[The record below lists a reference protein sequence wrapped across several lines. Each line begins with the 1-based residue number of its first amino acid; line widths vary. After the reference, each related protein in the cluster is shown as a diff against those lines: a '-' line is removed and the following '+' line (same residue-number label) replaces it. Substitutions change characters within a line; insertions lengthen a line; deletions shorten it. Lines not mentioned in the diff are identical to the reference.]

1 MNSILDRIYKRC
13 YNIFVS
19 KPKKTKKSIVV
30 REKKLGR
37 ERVDGSK
44 VWGFCYKDDNL
55 IEIDPRQR
63 PKRYFNTLVHEL
75 LHLVFPDA
83 SETKITRSADIIV
96 RELWKAKYRK
106 TIQ

>member
-1 MNSILDRIYKRC
+1 MNDILDKIWKKC
-13 YNIFVS
+13 YNMVVS
-19 KPKKTKKSIVV
+19 RPKKTKKFITI

-37 ERVDGSK
+37 ERADGSK
-44 VWGFCYKDDNL
+44 VWAFCYKDDYL

-63 PKRYFNTLVHEL
+63 PKKYFNTLVHEL

-83 SETKITRSADIIV
+83 SETKVTRSADIIV